1 MTAQCNQLPTQLLE
15 LLTESIKQT
24 NLVVQQNNQLIQQI
38 AVQSNQINE
47 LLLILDQ
54 EQDDPK
60 SPEYMDD

>member
-15 LLTESIKQT
+15 LLTEIVKQ
-24 NLVVQQNNQLIQQI
+24 NQLILQQDNQLIQQI
-38 AVQSNQINE
+38 VVQGNQINE
-47 LLLILDQ
+47 LLLLLDQ